1 MKINKWT
8 IFICVIMLIISGVLV
23 YMISDVNTKTYD
35 LALGVFTGFL
45 VSLVIA
51 IVNYLHQKYLIYN
64 SVMTQI
70 SDIFINTYIIH
81 CMTGMILEKVQ
92 NLNKLDDLNY
102 RSILGMADLNIGFAT
117 GMNTKL
123 FVPIVGIGKKYQ
135 AIIEMMEFEN
145 DLSNLKFCIGKIQ
158 SYSLEHDLLQV
169 EMTQRPPTQE
179 EIALL
184 QSKRCLVLVQ
194 TAKLHEYEASLLQ
207 KIDKIATP
215 FYGKNENS
223 WINRKN
229 ILFAQAERIMQ
240 QNK

>member
-8 IFICVIMLIISGVLV
+8 IIICVIMLIISGVLV
-23 YMISDVNTKTYD
+23 YIILDTNTKMFG

-51 IVNYLHQKYLIYN
+51 IVNYLHQKYFIYN

-70 SDIFINTYIIH
+70 SDIYINTYIIH
-81 CMTGMILEKVQ
+81 RMTGMILDKVQ

-117 GMNTKL
+117 SMNTKL
-123 FVPIVGIGKKYQ
+123 FAPILGIGKKYH

-158 SYSLEHDLLQV
+158 SYSLEHDLLQM
-169 EMTQRPPTQE
+169 EMTQRPPTPE

-184 QSKRCLVLVQ
+184 QSKRNLVLVQ
-194 TAKLHEYEASLLQ
+194 TAKLHEYEASLLE
-207 KIDKIATP
+207 KINKIAKP
-215 FYGKNENS
+215 FYGKDENS
-223 WINRKN
+223 WNNRKN
-229 ILFAQAERIMQ
+229 VLFAQAERIMQ

>member
-81 CMTGMILEKVQ
+81 RMTGMILEKVQ
-92 NLNKLDDLNY
+92 NLNKLDDLN
-102 RSILGMADLNIGFAT
+102 IGFAT

-123 FVPIVGIGKKYQ
+123 FVPIDGIGKKYQ
-135 AIIEMMEFEN
+135 AII
-145 DLSNLKFCIGKIQ
+145 
-158 SYSLEHDLLQV
+158 
-169 EMTQRPPTQE
+169 
-179 EIALL
+179 
-184 QSKRCLVLVQ
+184 
-194 TAKLHEYEASLLQ
+194 
-207 KIDKIATP
+207 
-215 FYGKNENS
+215 
-223 WINRKN
+223 
-229 ILFAQAERIMQ
+229 
-240 QNK
+240 